1 MKDAV
6 SDQWMK
12 SALFSDVHST
22 AQFFFQIDKQS
33 PGEPRR
39 RTRASLDQ

>member
-6 SDQWMK
+6 PNEWMK
-12 SALFSDVHST
+12 SALFSDVHPT
-22 AQFFFQIDKQS
+22 AQCFFQTDKQS

-39 RTRASLDQ
+39 REWTGLDQ